1 MSSRDEWGWQECHDE
16 KITVA
21 LCAGMV
27 AHAALDLSKSDPMLW
42 GLMMKQFELHLLR
55 FRAAVDGKDVT
66 KCAF

>member
-1 MSSRDEWGWQECHDE
+1 MSVQPHQ

-27 AHAALDLSKSDPMLW
+27 AHAALDLAKSDPMLW
-42 GLMMKQFELHLLR
+42 GLLMKELEIHLLR

-66 KCAF
+66 KCEF